1 MIKYFFSRNRMN
13 KRVDINKI
21 FLLASLLLVIIS
33 ANLYAQSL
41 EHIPSNFRGDPNLRR
56 NSNLDGNNIRATVFN
71 SGYSGQP
78 DGRPDYVAFEWPKNT
93 NRIYISILSIWLGG
107 EVKDANGDII
117 NIIDMPI
124 WRTDQAGN
132 TWNMEP
138 VSGFSNPLS
147 PEIARS
153 DDESSWPTSA
163 QGGWRDKRDDPLD
176 PGWPGSWNGFFGKNI
191 FNADQELFYITSDD
205 NYDKFNYIPDTTDFS
220 RAGLGLLMD
229 VRTLAWTQV
238 LINDVVFFIHDIKN
252 DGTKIIDKAAFLIF
266 LADIV
271 GGDGTDD
278 FPFVD
283 LQTDIAFLTDNDRIG
298 TEAFGSDPVGVA
310 AVKYI
315 ETPGNQ
321 VDGIDNDGDSDLYPE
336 LQAMIGTDFNQ
347 KLPLFTEN
355 DFGTRTIAEGDK
367 IVLIEPET
375 FNRIVTT
382 YPTGGGVVNS
392 LGKQYNLP
400 AGGITLFEDSIAN
413 AYDDDLDG
421 LIDEN
426 MELHLFRFDEISQ
439 TEKPVRYINYLFF
452 AVNDTIKRGFV
463 NVGTLLQYSYAN
475 VAPMVDESRDDKF
488 DNDKDWDPFYDD
500 LGLDGVRGSGDTGE
514 GDGIASSGSRTNF
527 PGEPNIDKTDV
538 SETDLIGITSAV
550 QLPVGQI
557 NYNTVPD
564 AYVWDRMMS
573 PGNISLVRQIGEY
586 DTFVS
591 SGFFPILPGERQR
604 MAISVAIAG
613 GGINVNADLQSAKE
627 KLRQSELAYNADYQ
641 FAQAPLQVTV
651 RTVPG
656 DGKVTLYWDDIAEYS
671 FDRYIDK
678 IGGNP
683 NDFEGYRIYRA
694 TDAAFLD
701 AKVITD
707 AYGVK
712 TLLKPI
718 AQFDLNDGING
729 LHPIDINGVKFDL
742 GTDIGLQH
750 EYVDN
755 DVTNGQTYYYAVT
768 AYDFGYVAGNI
779 PPTETPIRVD
789 VDNTGKVKISSN
801 VAIVRPTSEAAGYIP
816 PEINSFEHTS
826 GGANGLVGIEII
838 DPQALR
844 DGDIY
849 EISFMDT
856 TIQVTLDE
864 EILTTKS
871 YSLQNKTTQ
880 TFLIENDT
888 NIVNNKIRLVIEGFR
903 IIFEN
908 EDKVEIDWEN
918 TKWNNLDV
926 YTFDFDKVV
935 FLNISGVQKPNDYLL
950 TFGTV
955 GSGRS
960 YDTTLGFIPLPA
972 KDVNFS
978 VYNLT
983 ERKFIKFAF
992 SEIDGNDGRFTIN
1005 PTNSN
1010 LADGIYFLEEDNTG
1024 KLVYTW
1030 QLVLNRRAGSR
1041 NPDSGDSLSITLK
1054 KPFLSSDIYTFSV
1067 NQSAISNSQAVDELK
1082 DIRVVPNPYIAAEI
1096 WEPRNTYTSGRG
1108 PREIHFINLPAVC
1121 TIRIYNVNG
1130 VLIRTL
1136 QHESINE
1143 NGTEVWDVLSSE
1155 NYEISYGVYIY
1166 HIDAPDVGETKGTF
1180 AIIK

>member
-1 MIKYFFSRNRMN
+1 MLKYFSNGNVLQMKMKNRFSLIA
-13 KRVDINKI
+13 VI
-21 FLLASLLLVIIS
+21 FILVASASSIV
-33 ANLYAQSL
+33 AQSL
-41 EHIPSNFRGDPNLRR
+41 NHTPSDFRGDPNLRR

-71 SGYSGQP
+71 TGYSGQP

-93 NRIYISILSIWLGG
+93 NRIYISIVAIWLGG
-107 EVKDANGDII
+107 EVRDQSGNTV
-117 NIIDMPI
+117 NIIDMPV
-124 WRTDQAGN
+124 WRTDQGGN

-147 PEIARS
+147 SEIARS
-153 DDESSWPTSA
+153 DDESTWPTSA
-163 QGGWRDKRDDPLD
+163 QGGWRDKRNDIDD
-176 PGWPGSWNGFFGKNI
+176 PGWVGSWNGFFGKNI
-191 FNADQELFYITSDD
+191 FNADQEFFYIASDD
-205 NYDKFNYIPDTTDFS
+205 YYDKFNYIPDTTDVS

-266 LADIV
+266 LADFV

-310 AVKYI
+310 AIKYI

-321 VDGIDNDGDSDLYPE
+321 VDGIDNDGDSDTYPE
-336 LQAMIGTDFNQ
+336 LQAIIGTDFNQ

-355 DFGTRTIAEGDK
+355 DFPPRNLVEGDK
-367 IVLIEPET
+367 IVLIEAGT
-375 FNRIVTT
+375 FNRIITT
-382 YPTGGGVVNS
+382 YPVGGGIVTS
-392 LGKQYNLP
+392 LNKQYNLP
-400 AGGITLFEDSIAN
+400 VGGVTLYEDSIAN

-426 MELHLFRFDEISQ
+426 RELHLFRYDEISQ

-452 AVNDTIKRGFV
+452 SAADTIKRGFI
-463 NVGTLLQYSYAN
+463 NPGTLLQYSYEN
-475 VAPMVDESRDDKF
+475 IAPMVDESRDDKF
-488 DNDKDWDPFYDD
+488 DNDKDWNAFYDD
-500 LGLDGVRGSGDTGE
+500 LGLDGVRSSGDTGE
-514 GDGIASSGSRTNF
+514 GDGIPTSGSGTDF

-550 QLPVGQI
+550 QIPVGQI

-564 AYVWDRMMS
+564 AYIWNNLMS
-573 PGNISLVRQIGEY
+573 PGNIALVRQIGEF

-604 MAISVAIAG
+604 MAVSVAIAG
-613 GGINVNADLQSAKE
+613 GGINVNSDIQSTRE
-627 KLRQSELAYNADYQ
+627 KLRQSELAYAADYQ
-641 FAQAPLQVTV
+641 FAQAPLQVTL
-651 RTVPG
+651 RTVAG
-656 DGKVTLYWDDIAEYS
+656 DGKVTLYWDDLAEYS
-671 FDRYIDK
+671 FDRYIYK

-718 AQFDLNDGING
+718 AQFDLNDGIKG
-729 LHPIDINGVKFDL
+729 LHPIDINGVKFYL
-742 GTDIGLQH
+742 GNDIGLEH
-750 EYVDN
+750 EFVDR
-755 DVTNGQTYYYAVT
+755 DVINGQTYYYAVT
-768 AYDFGYVAGNI
+768 AYDFGYEAGNI

-789 VDNTGKVKISSN
+789 VDNTGNVKISSN
-801 VAIVRPTSEAAGYIP
+801 VSIVRPTSEAAGYIP
-816 PEINSFEHTS
+816 PEVDSFEHTS
-826 GGANGLVGIEII
+826 GGANGLVGIEIV
-838 DPQALR
+838 DPNALR
-844 DGDIY
+844 NGDVY
-849 EISFMDT
+849 EISFKDT
-856 TIQVTLDE
+856 TIQVTIDKQ
-864 EILTTKS
+864 ILTTKS
-871 YSLQNKTTQ
+871 YSLLNKTSQ
-880 TFLIENDT
+880 LYLVENDT
-888 NIVNNKIRLVIEGFR
+888 NIVNNKIRIVTEGFR
-903 IIFEN
+903 LVFQNEN
-908 EDKVEIDWEN
+908 KVEIDQQK
-918 TKWNNLDV
+918 TKWNNTGV
-926 YTFDFDKVV
+926 YSFDFEKVV
-935 FLNISGVQKPNDYLL
+935 FLSITGVQKPNDYLII
-950 TFGTV
+950 FGPT
-955 GSGRS
+955 STGRS

-972 KDVNFS
+972 KDVNFN

-983 ERKFIKFAF
+983 EKKFIEFAF

-1005 PTNSN
+1005 PNNSN
-1010 LADGIYFLEEDNTG
+1010 LADGIYFLEKDDKG
-1024 KLVYTW
+1024 KLTYTW
-1030 QLVLNRRAGSR
+1030 QLVLNKRHGTR
-1041 NPDSGDSLSITLK
+1041 NPDSGDSLNIVLR
-1054 KPFLSSDIYTFSV
+1054 KPFLSSDIYTFSI
-1067 NQSAISNSQAVDELK
+1067 NKSAVSNSLAKDELK

-1108 PREIHFINLPAVC
+1108 PREIHFINLPTTC

-1130 VLIRTL
+1130 VLIKTI
-1136 QHESINE
+1136 QHESLNE
-1143 NGTEVWDVLSSE
+1143 SGTEVWDVLSSE

-1166 HIDAPDVGETKGTF
+1166 HIDAPGVGETKGTF